1 MGHKNS
7 LYFETVISFVQ
18 KSVLFVGEIVSFKRY
33 CSPFFKEYFR
43 SDVNLLHFRR
53 KFRLCMRVISL
64 LNENVSRLHAHTNE
78 KVSCLNEKNIV
89 FFFFHWFV
97 YELYSRSDL
106 QFFFYFF
113 FHSSS
118 RIFLRSFSF
127 SLKHFNSI
135 RGTNHYFTL

>member
-7 LYFETVISFVQ
+7 LYFETIISFVQ

-43 SDVNLLHFRR
+43 LDVNLLHFRR

-78 KVSCLNEKNIV
+78 KVSCLNEKNIFFFSFIGLYTSYILV
-89 FFFFHWFV
+89 RTCNFFLFFFFTV
-97 YELYSRSDL
+97 LRE
-106 QFFFYFF
+106 YF
-113 FHSSS
+113 
-118 RIFLRSFSF
+118 
-127 SLKHFNSI
+127 
-135 RGTNHYFTL
+135 

>member
-78 KVSCLNEKNIV
+78 KVSCLNEKIS
-89 FFFFHWFV
+89 FFFSFIG
-97 YELYSRSDL
+97 LYTSYILVRTCNFFLFFFS
-106 QFFFYFF
+106 QFFENIFEIFF
-113 FHSSS
+113 FLS
-118 RIFLRSFSF
+118 
-127 SLKHFNSI
+127 
-135 RGTNHYFTL
+135 